1 MTYVLRLKGETK
13 GWIFSE
19 GTQETY
25 DLIKGYYYVMDTGKM
40 KYADEWDTYEDALA
54 YKQEWDADDHFDIVD
69 YEIASKEYYGGHG
82 DN

>member
-25 DLIKGYYYVMDTGKM
+25 DPVKGYYYVMDTGKM
-40 KYADEWDTYEDALA
+40 KYTDEWNTYEDVLA
-54 YKQEWDADDHFDIVD
+54 YKQEWDVNDHFDIVE
-69 YEIASKEYYGGHG
+69 YEIASKEYYEA
-82 DN
+82 